1 MSDRALLSVPVGPE
15 DHSRGPLDA
24 KLTVVEYG
32 DYQCP
37 YCGQAYPIV
46 EKLMTTFADSM
57 RLVFRNL
64 PLADVHPHAE
74 AAAEVAEAVALQG
87 KFWEIH
93 DTLFEHQRDLTA
105 AALLRYVADVG
116 ADATKTTADIADGG
130 PRQRVE
136 ADFESAI
143 RSGANGTPTFFVN
156 GVRYDG
162 SWQYEPFA
170 EYLTQV
176 LDRP

>member
-1 MSDRALLSVPVGPE
+1 MSEHAHLSIPVGPE
-15 DHSRGPLDA
+15 DHSAGPVDA
-24 KLTVVEYG
+24 PLTLVEYG

-37 YCGQAYPIV
+37 YCGQAFPIV
-46 EKLMTTFADSM
+46 ERLRKNFADAM
-57 RLVFRNL
+57 RFIFRNL
-64 PLADVHPHAE
+64 PLADMHPHAE

-93 DTLFEHQRDLTA
+93 DTLYENQGDLSE
-105 AALLRYVADVG
+105 AALRRYIEEVG
-116 ADATKTTADIADGG
+116 ADVQQATKDIAGGG
-130 PRQRVE
+130 PEKRVE
-136 ADFESAI
+136 EDFEGAI

-170 EYLTQV
+170 EYLKEV
-176 LDRP
+176 LKG

>member
-1 MSDRALLSVPVGPE
+1 MSERALLSIPVGPD
-15 DHSRGPLDA
+15 DHASGPEDA
-24 KLTVVEYG
+24 KLTLVEYG

-46 EKLMTTFADSM
+46 ERLRAQFADSM
-57 RLVFRNL
+57 RFVFRNL

-74 AAAEVAEAVALQG
+74 AAAETAEAVGLQG

-93 DTLFEHQRDLTA
+93 DTLFENQRDLSDKS
-105 AALLRYVADVG
+105 LRRYVEAVG
-116 ADATKTTADIADGG
+116 ADADEAAEVIAGGG
-130 PRQRVE
+130 PRERVE
-136 ADFESAI
+136 ADFEGAI

-170 EYLTQV
+170 EFLTNS
-176 LDRP
+176 LER

>member
-1 MSDRALLSVPVGPE
+1 MSEGAQLSVPVGPD
-15 DHSRGPLDA
+15 DHSSGALDA

-46 EKLMTTFADSM
+46 EQLRTDFADSM
-57 RLVFRNL
+57 RFIFRNL

-74 AAAEVAEAVALQG
+74 VAAEIAEAVGLQG

-93 DTLFEHQRDLTA
+93 DALFENQHDLSDE
-105 AALLRYVADVG
+105 ALRRYVTDVG
-116 ADATKTTADIADGG
+116 ADVDQATKDIADGG

-136 ADFESAI
+136 ADFEGAI

-162 SWQYEPFA
+162 SWQYEPFS
-170 EYLTQV
+170 EFLTNV
-176 LDRP
+176 LEG

>member
-1 MSDRALLSVPVGPE
+1 MLSIPVGPD
-15 DHSRGPLDA
+15 DHASGPSDA

-46 EKLMTTFADSM
+46 EKLRADFADSM
-57 RLVFRNL
+57 RFVFRNL

-74 AAAEVAEAVALQG
+74 AAAEMAEAVALQG
-87 KFWEIH
+87 KFWEMH
-93 DTLFEHQRDLTA
+93 DTLYENQRDLSDR
-105 AALLRYVADVG
+105 ALRGYVEEVG
-116 ADATKTTADIADGG
+116 ADVDEAAKAIAGGG

-156 GVRYDG
+156 DVRYDG
-162 SWQYEPFA
+162 SWQYEPFFD
-170 EYLTQV
+170 YLTDA
-176 LDRP
+176 LKG

>member
-1 MSDRALLSVPVGPE
+1 MSEVARLSVPVGPE
-15 DHSRGPLDA
+15 DHSRGREDAPLT
-24 KLTVVEYG
+24 LVEYG

-46 EKLMTTFADSM
+46 EKLLETFSDSL

-74 AAAEVAEAVALQG
+74 AAAEMAEALGLQG
-87 KFWEIH
+87 RFWAMH
-93 DTLFEHQRDLTA
+93 DVLFENQRDLSD
-105 AALLRYVADVG
+105 AALRRYAKGVGADVG
-116 ADATKTTADIADGG
+116 RVRKDLAGGG

-136 ADFESAI
+136 ADFEGAI

-162 SWQYEPFA
+162 SWQYEAIAAFLEEA
-170 EYLTQV
+170 LAH
-176 LDRP
+176 

>member
-1 MSDRALLSVPVGPE
+1 MSERAQLSIPVGPD
-15 DHSRGPLDA
+15 DHSIGALDA

-46 EKLMTTFADSM
+46 EQLRRDFADSM
-57 RLVFRNL
+57 RFVFRNL

-74 AAAEVAEAVALQG
+74 AAAEVAEAVGLQG

-93 DTLFEHQRDLTA
+93 DALYENQHDLSA
-105 AALLRYVADVG
+105 PALLRYVEEVG
-116 ADATKTTADIADGG
+116 ADVNSATKDIADGG
-130 PRQRVE
+130 PRRRVE
-136 ADFESAI
+136 ADFEGAV

-162 SWQYEPFA
+162 SWLYEPFS
-170 EYLTQV
+170 EFLTNV
-176 LDRP
+176 LEG

>member
-1 MSDRALLSVPVGPE
+1 
-15 DHSRGPLDA
+15 
-24 KLTVVEYG
+24 
-32 DYQCP
+32 
-37 YCGQAYPIV
+37 
-46 EKLMTTFADSM
+46 
-57 RLVFRNL
+57 L

-74 AAAEVAEAVALQG
+74 AAAEVAEAVGLQG

-93 DTLFEHQRDLTA
+93 DTLFENQRELSA

-116 ADATKTTADIADGG
+116 ADVKEATKEIADGG

-162 SWQYEPFA
+162 SWQFGPFA

-176 LDRP
+176 LDGS